1 MDWAQILVIILSIF
15 LGLLVLS
22 AVVLVVMLVR
32 LTHQIKLVSDN
43 AERAVRNIED
53 AVHSFSKTSSSL
65 AAVQMIIKRFK
76 KRKNKQEEE

>member
-22 AVVLVVMLVR
+22 AVVLVVMFIR
-32 LTHQIKLVSDN
+32 LTHQIKSVADN
-43 AERAVRNIED
+43 TERAMRNIED

-65 AAVQMIIKRFK
+65 AALKMIFKRLK
-76 KRKNKQEEE
+76 KRKKKQEDV